1 MEHSED
7 DTARNEH
14 ATRHLQRDGREDAA
28 SMRLSGPGRLR
39 LTKTACGGVLWGE
52 QAIMASKTIIWN
64 GPMGVFEMKSFET
77 GAFGLGSLVP
87 LV

>member
-1 MEHSED
+1 
-7 DTARNEH
+7 
-14 ATRHLQRDGREDAA
+14 
-28 SMRLSGPGRLR
+28 MRLSGHGRLR

-77 GAFGLGSLVP
+77 GAFVLG
-87 LV
+87 